1 MPLAG
6 KGGKAMAA
14 KEKRKI
20 GVLTS
25 GGDSAGMNAAIRAV
39 VRTAL
44 DHSLDVYA
52 ITEGYQG
59 MVDGGDAIRPMT
71 WDSVGGILQRGGTV
85 IGTARC
91 AAFREREGRLK
102 AAQNL
107 VTHGID
113 ALVVVGGDG
122 SLTGANTF
130 RREWTSL
137 LEELA
142 KAGKIG
148 KDAPQRHP
156 FLSIT
161 GLVGS
166 IDNDFYG
173 TDMTIGADTALHR
186 IVEAVDAISST
197 ATSHQRTFVVE
208 VMGRHCGYLAL
219 MSALACG
226 ADWVLIP
233 ESPPD
238 VEDWED
244 VMCEVLKEGRA
255 AGRRDSTVI
264 VAEGATDRDGKPISS
279 AYVKQVLEEKLG
291 EDCRVTIL
299 GHVQRGGSPSAFDR
313 NLGTLMGYAAV
324 EQIERSDAASEPV
337 VVGWRNNRVACT
349 PLMECVENTQK
360 VAAVVGRKDYEQ
372 AMTLRGGSFKDAF
385 RTLRTMVRSL
395 PHAPKPGLRRMRLAV
410 LNAGAPAPGMN
421 TAVRSAVRL
430 GIDKG
435 HTVLG
440 VHGGLQGLIDGDIRE
455 MNWMSVNGWA
465 PRGGSELGTGR
476 KIPSGK
482 ELYAIARNIEE
493 LNIQSLLIIGGW
505 SGYEAAYRLWKE
517 RENFPAFNIPILCL
531 PATIN
536 NNMPGSELSIG
547 ADTSLNNIVEAVD
560 KIKQSSGSLHRC
572 FVVEVMGRYCGY
584 LALMSALATGAE
596 RVYLHEEG
604 VTLQNLE
611 QDLEDLKRGFEGGK
625 RISLMIRNE
634 YANPLYTT
642 AFMYALFEEEGKELF
657 DVRQAILGHLQQGGD
672 PSPFD
677 RIQATRLA
685 ARCIEQLTN
694 LPELDNP
701 PAMFIGMQGG
711 EVKFYNIEDIPR
723 MADMALSRPKEQWW
737 LDMRQVAR
745 VLAKPGP
752 KKI

>member
-1 MPLAG
+1 
-6 KGGKAMAA
+6 MA
-14 KEKRKI
+14 KVEKRKL

-25 GGDSAGMNAAIRAV
+25 GGDSPGMNAAIRAV

-44 DHSLDVYA
+44 DHGLEAFAV
-52 ITEGYQG
+52 TEGYQG
-59 MVDGGDAIRPMT
+59 MVDGGDAIRPMS

-91 AAFREREGRLK
+91 AAFRTREGRLK
-102 AAQNL
+102 AAFNL
-107 VTHGID
+107 VSCGID
-113 ALVVVGGDG
+113 SLVIIGGDG
-122 SLTGANTF
+122 SLTGANIF
-130 RREWTSL
+130 RQEWASL
-137 LEELA
+137 LEELVQ
-142 KAGKIG
+142 AGKIG
-148 KDAPQRHP
+148 KDAVMQHP

-186 IVEAVDAISST
+186 IVEAIDAISST

-238 VEDWED
+238 VENWED
-244 VMCEVLKEGRA
+244 KMCAVLKAGRA

-264 VAEGATDRDGKPISS
+264 VAEGAADRNGKPITS

-313 NLGTLMGYAAV
+313 NLGTLMGFAAV
-324 EQIERSDAASEPV
+324 EQLEKSTAESEPV
-337 VVGWRNNRVACT
+337 VVGWRNNRIATT
-349 PLMECVENTQK
+349 PLMECVEKTQK
-360 VAAVVGRKDYEQ
+360 VACVIAEKKYEE

-395 PHAPKPGLRRMRLAV
+395 PHAPQPNRRRLRIAV

-435 HTVLG
+435 HTILG

-476 KIPSGK
+476 KIPAGA

-493 LNIQSLLIIGGW
+493 LDIHSLLIIGGW
-505 SGYEAAYRLWKE
+505 SGYQAAHRLWKE
-517 RENFPAFNIPILCL
+517 RDNFPAFNIPILCL

-547 ADTSLNNIVEAVD
+547 ADTSINNIVEAVD

-584 LALMSALATGAE
+584 LALMSGLATGAE
-596 RVYLHEEG
+596 RVYMHEEG
-604 VTLQNLE
+604 VTLKDLE
-611 QDLEDLKRGFEGGK
+611 QDLENLKRGFEGGK

-634 YANPLYTT
+634 NVNPLYTT
-642 AFMYALFEEEGKELF
+642 AFMYALFEEEGHELF
-657 DVRQAILGHLQQGGD
+657 DVRQAILGHLQQGGN

-685 ARCIEQLTN
+685 ARCIEHLTESADA
-694 LPELDNP
+694 PNP
-701 PAMFIGMQGG
+701 PVKFIGLQGG
-711 EVKFYNIEDIPR
+711 EIKFYNIEDLPR
-723 MADMALSRPKEQWW
+723 MADIPLARPKEQWW
-737 LDMRQVAR
+737 MDMRNVAR

>member
-1 MPLAG
+1 MTV
-6 KGGKAMAA
+6 KD
-14 KEKRKI
+14 KRKI
-20 GVLTS
+20 AILTS
-25 GGDSAGMNAAIRAV
+25 GGDSPGMNAAIRAV
-39 VRTAL
+39 VRTGL
-44 DHSLDVYA
+44 DHGLDVYA

-59 MVDGGDAIRPMT
+59 MVDGGSAIRPMT

-91 AAFREREGRLK
+91 AEFRTRAGRLK
-102 AAQNL
+102 AAFHL
-107 VTHGID
+107 ISFGID
-113 ALVVVGGDG
+113 ALVVIGGDG
-122 SLTGANTF
+122 SLTGANVF
-130 RREWTSL
+130 RQEWSSL
-137 LEELA
+137 LEELVRE
-142 KAGKIG
+142 GRIG
-148 KDAPQRHP
+148 KDAAQRHP

-197 ATSHQRTFVVE
+197 ATSHQRAFVVE

-238 VEDWED
+238 VENWED
-244 VMCEVLKEGRA
+244 KMCAVLKAGRT

-264 VAEGATDRDGKPISS
+264 VAEGATDREGKPITS

-299 GHVQRGGSPSAFDR
+299 GHVQRGGAPSAFDR
-313 NLGTLMGYAAV
+313 NLGTLMGHAAV
-324 EQIERSDAASEPV
+324 EEIERSDARTEPA
-337 VVGWRNNRVACT
+337 VVGWRANRITTT
-349 PLMECVENTQK
+349 PLMECVEKTQK
-360 VAAVVGRKDYEQ
+360 VACVIGEKDFEQ
-372 AMTLRGGSFKDAF
+372 AMALRGGSFKDAF

-395 PHAPKPGLRRMRLAV
+395 PHPPQPGQRRLRIAV
-410 LNAGAPAPGMN
+410 MNAGAPAPGMN

-435 HTVLG
+435 HTILG
-440 VHGGLQGLIDGDIRE
+440 VRGGLRGLIDGDIQE

-476 KIPSGK
+476 KIPAGK

-493 LNIQSLLIIGGW
+493 LDIHALLIIGGW
-505 SGYEAAYRLWKE
+505 SGYEAAHRLWKE
-517 RENFPAFNIPILCL
+517 RDNFPAFNVPILCL

-536 NNMPGSELSIG
+536 NNLPGSELSIG
-547 ADTSLNNIVEAVD
+547 ADTAVNNIVEAVD

-584 LALMSALATGAE
+584 LALMSGLATGAE
-596 RVYLHEEG
+596 RVYMHEEG
-604 VTLQNLE
+604 VTLK
-611 QDLEDLKRGFEGGK
+611 DLEADLENLKAGFEGGK

-634 YANPLYTT
+634 DANPLYTT
-642 AFMYALFEEEGKELF
+642 AFMYALFEEEGHELF
-657 DVRQAILGHLQQGGD
+657 DVRQAILGHLQQGGN

-685 ARCIEQLTN
+685 ARCIEHLTETAGE
-694 LPELDNP
+694 PNP
-701 PAMFIGMQGG
+701 PVKFTGLQGG
-711 EVKFYNIEDIPR
+711 EIRFYNIEDIPR
-723 MADMALSRPKEQWW
+723 MADTTFSRPKQQWW
-737 LDMRQVAR
+737 LDLRTVAR
-745 VLAKPGP
+745 VLSKPGP

>member
-1 MPLAG
+1 MTV
-6 KGGKAMAA
+6 
-14 KEKRKI
+14 EVKRKL

-25 GGDSAGMNAAIRAV
+25 GGDSPGMNAAIRAV

-44 DHSLDVYA
+44 DHGLEVYA

-91 AAFREREGRLK
+91 ADFRTREGRLK
-102 AAQNL
+102 AAFNL
-107 VTHGID
+107 VTYGID
-113 ALVVVGGDG
+113 ALVIIGGDG
-122 SLTGANTF
+122 SLTGANVF
-130 RREWTSL
+130 RQEWGSL

-142 KAGKIG
+142 KDGKIS
-148 KDAPQRHP
+148 KEAVLRHP
-156 FLSIT
+156 FLIIT

-238 VEDWED
+238 VENWEN
-244 VMCEVLKEGRA
+244 VMCEVLKEGRT

-264 VAEGATDRDGKPISS
+264 VAEGASDRNGRPITS

-313 NLGTLMGYAAV
+313 NLGTLMGFAAV
-324 EQIERSDAASEPV
+324 QQIEQGDAKTEPMI
-337 VVGWRNNRVACT
+337 VGWRANRIVLT
-349 PLMECVENTQK
+349 PLMECVEKTQK
-360 VAAVVGRKDYEQ
+360 VAVVVGEKDYEQ
-372 AMTLRGGSFKDAF
+372 AMALRGPSFKDAF

-395 PHAPKPGLRRMRLAV
+395 PHAPKPGIRRLRIAV

-435 HTVLG
+435 HTILG
-440 VHGGLQGLIDGDIRE
+440 VHGGLQGLIDGDIQE

-476 KIPSGK
+476 KLPAGK
-482 ELYAIARNIEE
+482 ELYSIARNIEE
-493 LNIQSLLIIGGW
+493 LDIQSLLIIGGW
-505 SGYEAAYRLWKE
+505 SGYKAAYRLWKE
-517 RENFPAFNIPILCL
+517 RENYPAFNIPILCL

-547 ADTSLNNIVEAVD
+547 ADTAVNNIVEAVD

-572 FVVEVMGRYCGY
+572 FVVEVMGRFCGY

-596 RVYLHEEG
+596 RFYLHEEG
-604 VTLQNLE
+604 VTLKDLE
-611 QDLEDLKRGFEGGK
+611 QDLGNLEAGFEGGK

-642 AFMYALFEEEGKELF
+642 AFMYALFEEEGHELF

-685 ARCIEQLTN
+685 ARCIERLSE
-694 LPELDNP
+694 LPEKSAP
-701 PAMFIGMQGG
+701 PVLFVGMRGG
-711 EVKFYNIEDIPR
+711 RIEFYDIEDIPR
-723 MADMALSRPKEQWW
+723 MADMDLERPKEQWW
-737 LDMRQVAR
+737 LDLREVAK

-752 KKI
+752 KKV